1 MLSLKR
7 ATKKIKEKHAEDMKQ
22 LTEVYEARLKVSPS
36 PVTTEQSKFLTV
48 ALWEWPQ
55 CQVWFCRSRGVE
67 WSSLQLEW
75 LKCVHSPEFEW
86 KLCVLHFQAHWNY
99 RYPAFGFIYLL
110 FQLGE
115 MEEIMKLELRKASQK
130 IEKLEEELETVKED
144 RFRLISKNEKQTL
157 VRTLSLQL
165 TTIFDSHPADF
176 ATSSV
181 HLRFRR
187 LKNSGSKYRKTTK
200 SAIEAQE
207 L

>member
-1 MLSLKR
+1 
-7 ATKKIKEKHAEDMKQ
+7 
-22 LTEVYEARLKVSPS
+22 
-36 PVTTEQSKFLTV
+36 
-48 ALWEWPQ
+48 
-55 CQVWFCRSRGVE
+55 
-67 WSSLQLEW
+67 
-75 LKCVHSPEFEW
+75 
-86 KLCVLHFQAHWNY
+86 
-99 RYPAFGFIYLL
+99 
-110 FQLGE
+110 

-200 SAIEAQE
+200 SGIEAQE